1 MIPVQGLTHGKV
13 ICCNIRRLDKEEEEQ
28 EEVIWLREDQIFE
41 RVGSKGI
48 TDLLIVKL

>member
-13 ICCNIRRLDKEEEEQ
+13 ICCNIRRLDKVEEED
-28 EEVIWLREDQIFE
+28 VIWLKEDQIFE

-48 TDLLIVKL
+48 TELLIVKL